1 MDLIISGIV
10 AVGLLVFL
18 FYCLMKAEEL

>member
-1 MDLIISGIV
+1 MDLVISGLV
-10 AVGLLVFL
+10 GLGLLVFL